1 MKSIQL
7 QSVFLY
13 LYNEK
18 LSNYK
23 TNTMPFTSLGLSA
36 SLLKALAVQNY
47 TQPYPIQLEV
57 IPAILKRKDVLGI
70 APTGSGKTAGYVM
83 PLLMNMQ
90 LVEASRSRNVNV
102 LVLVPTRELAVQV
115 REVFRLFSV
124 GLPQP
129 VKTLAVFGG
138 VSINPQMMA
147 LSGVNV
153 LIATPGRLLELV
165 ESNAVH
171 LNTIET
177 LVLDEADKMLNLGFK
192 EEVTRVLALLPE
204 KRQNLLFSATLSDDV
219 NNITQMLLHE
229 PLVIKIESEV
239 ENIDLITQIAYFV
252 TNEKKGPLLRYL
264 IKHNDLKQVLVF
276 TSSIYSADNVV
287 DKLRKNGIDAMAIH
301 SKKSQGSRTDALDEF
316 KSGRLR
322 VLVAT
327 DLISRGIDIQ
337 FLPHV
342 INYEL
347 PRSPKEYIHRI
358 GRTGRAES
366 PGEAIS
372 FVTPADKDHFK
383 VIQKKMGKWI
393 TMIDSESINLHG
405 F

>member
-1 MKSIQL
+1 
-7 QSVFLY
+7 
-13 LYNEK
+13 
-18 LSNYK
+18 
-23 TNTMPFTSLGLSA
+23 MPFTSLGLSP
-36 SLLKALAVQNY
+36 SILKALAAQNY
-47 TQPYPIQLEV
+47 TQPYAIQQET
-57 IPAILKRKDVLGI
+57 IPAILNRKDVLGI
-70 APTGSGKTAGYVM
+70 APTGSGKTAGYVL
-83 PLLMNMQ
+83 PLLMNLQ
-90 LVEASRSRNVNV
+90 GITPSRSRNVNV

-171 LNTIET
+171 LSEIET

-192 EEVTRVLALLPE
+192 VEVTRILELLPE
-204 KRQNLLFSATLSDDV
+204 KRQNLLFSATLSADV
-219 NNITQMLLHE
+219 NTINQILLHD
-229 PLVIKIESEV
+229 PLVVKIESEV
-239 ENIDLITQIAYFV
+239 ESIDLITQLAYFV

-301 SKKSQGSRTDALDEF
+301 SKKSQASRTDALSEF

-372 FVTPADKDHFK
+372 FVTPDDKDHFK
-383 VIQKKMGKWI
+383 VIQKKMGKWV
-393 TMIDSESINLHG
+393 TMIESNSINLHG

>member
-1 MKSIQL
+1 
-7 QSVFLY
+7 
-13 LYNEK
+13 
-18 LSNYK
+18 
-23 TNTMPFTSLGLSA
+23 MPFTSLGLA
-36 SLLKALAVQNY
+36 PSLLKALANQKY
-47 TQPYPIQLEV
+47 TQPFPIQQEA
-57 IPAILKRKDVLGI
+57 IPAIIKRKDVLGI
-70 APTGSGKTAGYVM
+70 APTGSGKTAGYVL
-83 PLLMNMQ
+83 PILMNLQ
-90 LVEASRSRNVNV
+90 SVSTSRSRNVNV

-115 REVFRLFSV
+115 REVFRIFSMA
-124 GLPQP
+124 LPQP

-147 LSGVNV
+147 LSGVNL

-171 LNTIET
+171 LSEIET

-192 EEVTRVLALLPE
+192 EEMTRIFALLPE

-219 NNITQMLLHE
+219 NNINQMLLHD
-229 PLVIKIESEV
+229 PLVIKIESEP
-239 ENIDLITQIAYFV
+239 ENIDLITQLAYFV

-301 SKKSQGSRTDALDEF
+301 SKKSQGSRTDALSEF
-316 KSGRLR
+316 KSGNLR

-327 DLISRGIDIQ
+327 DLVSRGIDIQ

-366 PGEAIS
+366 PGEAIT
-372 FVTPADKDHFK
+372 FITPDDKDHFK
-383 VIQKKMGKWI
+383 VIQKKMGKWV
-393 TMIDSESINLHG
+393 TMIESESINLQG